1 MMRIRLLGSVL
12 FLILGVVT
20 LMRPSEKALD
30 AQQIYREG
38 FSGRQTVWLR
48 GEDNIRA
55 EEKGHELSEQKVH
68 SFPTSERISL
78 VCPQGPNEANFVHY
92 YFPTDP
98 APIAEELSASVW
110 VNASKAGVQLTARM
124 VLPKERN
131 PAKPDEPLTVI
142 LVGDTYKLTF
152 RWQRLELPRPTKLA
166 NEAIQKLKIQMTR
179 PIDITDAYID
189 RLTLNL
195 YTSPGPID
203 VFIDDLEIG
212 PIRAPLAPPPTV
224 NKGSSGASTT
234 SIIRPPTRDDRGYRV
249 EMNRNRLLV
258 GGSPFFFRA
267 VRHSGTPLK
276 TLRDAG
282 FNAVY
287 FDVDTPTETLEE
299 AIRHGFWLVPS
310 LPLLP
315 EENTERADAGSAR
328 LTGRGA
334 NGELTSAKNPEQLA
348 FGISRFLSGDSVL
361 FWDLGNGRA
370 TEQIGQLTR
379 TARAIQKADPNRP
392 IGADVWDGFQDYAQS
407 VQMVGSHRFPLMTSL
422 ELTGYRDWL
431 QQRRYLA
438 GTGKFT
444 WTWIQTHMPEWQSK
458 LLYDQSTEQ
467 PFKDP
472 VGPQPEQ
479 IRLMTYLSL
488 ASGCKGLGFWSD
500 KFLADSHTGRDRL
513 LMMALLNQEIAM
525 LQPLL
530 LTQQSDPTWIDTSH
544 PLVKA
549 AVIRCELGIL
559 VLPIWLGGGAQY
571 VPPAGVVFNLA
582 MRVPMVPDGT
592 QPWEVNPGRVQS
604 LQHNSKRRLGG
615 TELTIPEFDLT
626 SAVVFTSDLSPN
638 GLVVGWQN
646 KSRQASQIA
655 TEWMIKLAEV
665 EYDKVRKIHEQL
677 LQVAPE
683 VANAGTLIQE
693 ASRRQELAREHE
705 RNGDYQSAYLEAQRS
720 MRPLRILMRAH
731 WEQATS
737 TLDFPTASPYAVSF
751 YTLPRHWKLH
761 REVRQTRPVANA
773 LNDGDFDAAVANR
786 PDFNQ
791 MPEEYRRQVQAQL
804 TSNTKKESES
814 EEPPPA
820 KLGTVEPKEL
830 PGVDVSVL
838 RGWTVQQV
846 TIDEVLLRTRLIP
859 AWAIEEK
866 RPPRLEQ
873 KKQPYDTTSA
883 TRRYEAPDTPEPSL
897 GKAVLE
903 LSIKPKVVYRG
914 TKLQPPPAAL
924 ERTFLAVN
932 TPALRFEPG
941 TIVRISGWVKIPTPI
956 EASTDGVLFYDNTG
970 GDGLGLR
977 LTGPTTWKK
986 FHYYRRVPSTGVI
999 WVTMALTGIGTAY
1012 FDDVR
1017 VEPLT
1022 PGR

>member
-1 MMRIRLLGSVL
+1 MRIRLLGGTGFAVL
-12 FLILGVVT
+12 IVAALLT
-20 LMRPSEKALD
+20 PSQRELR

-38 FSGRQTVWLR
+38 FSGRQTVFLR
-48 GEDNIRA
+48 GEDNVRA

-78 VCPQGPNEANFVHY
+78 VCPQGGNEVNFVHY
-92 YFPTDP
+92 YFPTAP

-110 VNASKAGVQLTARM
+110 VNATKAGVQLTARM

-131 PAKPDEPLTVI
+131 ATKPDEPLTVT
-142 LVGDTYKLTF
+142 LVGDTYKLTP

-166 NEAIQKLKIQMTR
+166 NDAVQKLKIQLGR

-195 YTSPGPID
+195 YTSPGAID
-203 VFIDDLEIG
+203 VYIDDLEIG
-212 PIRAPLAPPPTV
+212 PTRAPIAPPPTV
-224 NKGSSGASTT
+224 NKGASGGSTT
-234 SIIRPPTRDDRGYRV
+234 SIIKPPTRDDRGYRV

-258 GGSPFFFRA
+258 GGNPFFFRA
-267 VRHSGTPLK
+267 IRHSGTPLK

-287 FDVDTPTETLEE
+287 FDLDTPTETMEE

-315 EENTERADAGSAR
+315 GEETERADGGTDR
-328 LTGRGA
+328 LASRGL

-348 FGISRFLSGDSVL
+348 SGISRFLSGDSVL

-392 IGADVWDGFQDYAQS
+392 IGADVWDGFQDYAQPL
-407 VQMVGSHRFPLMTSL
+407 QMIGSHRFPLMTSL

-438 GTGKFT
+438 GRSKFT
-444 WTWIQTHMPEWQSK
+444 WTWIQTHLPEWEAK
-458 LLYDQSTEQ
+458 LLYDQSTDQ
-467 PFKDP
+467 PFADP

-530 LTQQSDPTWIDTSH
+530 LTLQNDPTWIDTSH
-544 PLVKA
+544 PQVKA
-549 AVIRCELGIL
+549 AVLYTELGVL

-571 VPPAGVVFNLA
+571 VPPQGVVNDLS
-582 MRVPMVPDGT
+582 MVVPMIPDGT
-592 QPWEVNPGRVQS
+592 QPWEISPGRVQS
-604 LQHNSKRRLGG
+604 LQHNSKRVLGG
-615 TELTIPEFDLT
+615 TALTIPEFDLT
-626 SAVVFTSDLSPN
+626 AAVVFTSDLSPG
-638 GLVVGWQN
+638 GLVVRWQN
-646 KSRQASQIA
+646 QSRQASQIA
-655 TEWMIKLAEV
+655 TEWMIKLAEL
-665 EYDKVRKIHEQL
+665 EYDKFRKVHEQL

-683 VANAGTLIQE
+683 VTNAGKLIQE
-693 ASRRQELAREHE
+693 AERRQNLAREHE

-731 WEQATS
+731 WEQATAS
-737 TLDFPTASPYAVSF
+737 LDFPTASPYAVSF

-761 REVRQTRPVANA
+761 REVRQTKPAANA
-773 LNDGDFDAAVANR
+773 LNDGDFDTVANR
-786 PDFNQ
+786 PEFNQ
-791 MPEEYRRQVQAQL
+791 MPEEYRRQVEAQL
-804 TSNTKKESES
+804 TSNAKKENES

-820 KLGTVEPKEL
+820 KVGTQPPKEL
-830 PGVDVSVL
+830 PGIDVSAL
-838 RGWTVQQV
+838 QGWTLQRV
-846 TIDEVLLRTRLIP
+846 TLDDVLLNARLVP
-859 AWAIEEK
+859 SWGVEEK
-866 RPPRLEQ
+866 RPPRPEP
-873 KKQPYDTTSA
+873 KKLPYDTTSA
-883 TRRYEAPDTPEPSL
+883 TRRFEAPDAAEPSL

-903 LSIKPKVVYRG
+903 LTIKPKIIPRG
-914 TKLQPPPAAL
+914 NKIQPPPAAL

-932 TPALRFEPG
+932 TPAMRFPPG
-941 TIVRISGWVKIPTPI
+941 TVVRISGWVKIPGAI
-956 EASTDGVLFYDNTG
+956 QASTDGVLFYDNTG

-977 LTGPTTWKK
+977 LVGPTAWKK
-986 FHYYRRVPSTGVI
+986 FHYYRRVPASGVI
-999 WVTMALTGIGTAY
+999 WTTMALTGIGTAY

-1017 VEPLT
+1017 VEPLAR
-1022 PGR
+1022 GE